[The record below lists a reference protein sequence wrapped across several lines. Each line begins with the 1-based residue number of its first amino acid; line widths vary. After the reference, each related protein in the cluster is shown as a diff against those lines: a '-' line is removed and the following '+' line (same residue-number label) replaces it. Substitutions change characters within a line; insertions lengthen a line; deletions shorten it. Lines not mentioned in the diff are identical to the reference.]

1 LDKIRSPSGEKENVH
16 KSLTE
21 NLKEEM
27 SVKVKYLWNV
37 NIKIYLVERGL
48 QVSQGC
54 VDQTGSE
61 WVTNT

>member
-1 LDKIRSPSGEKENVH
+1 VH